1 MMLRTNVW
9 IWMGRGEV
17 FVVDREAENLVTH
30 VWWLCRRCWW
40 KWKRWERA
48 RLRGRQAFGIVL
60 FYFLETLQEC
70 SHGIFLQLR
79 RLDSRAF
86 SRTDIFSWAGCKLC
100 AACCQQFWHY
110 VNKMKLVFGI
120 PGSQKAYG
128 AGNTSSWWSWQ
139 RGQLPTV
146 TESGLKVMSTWC
158 SNSKKEWRL
167 FSTYILK

>member
-1 MMLRTNVW
+1 MVLQ
-9 IWMGRGEV
+9 GRGICSRSGS
-17 FVVDREAENLVTH
+17 REFSH
-30 VWWLCRRCWW
+30 
-40 KWKRWERA
+40 A
-48 RLRGRQAFGIVL
+48 RLMTFSKVL
-60 FYFLETLQEC
+60 MKMETLREGKATRSAGIWNCFILFSRNAAGMQPWHLPTAQEA
-70 SHGIFLQLR
+70 
-79 RLDSRAF
+79 RAF